1 MRLSLLILE
10 LEKRT
15 DAKHC
20 ITVIDNGGTKLCVYE
35 AEDFRWLTF
44 GDTVIQGV
52 MSVSRPELLLSP
64 VSQAFL
70 MCFLQAKPNYSL
82 LNLGLGTGAIERA
95 FQYLCDKKLINLS
108 AMKSIELSPTV
119 TECVQRFFHLPPSDI
134 EIADA
139 LSYINI
145 ITQQYDVILLDFC
158 FDNAEDDFLLQGD
171 FLKQASD
178 VLSES
183 GELLFNY
190 CPYSEAALVELLKLL
205 KRDFISVTV
214 VEFYDLKNIVIK
226 ASKTPSRA
234 FKQEEFESHP
244 VTKAVT
250 TGKGMGIRKI
260 YQF

>member
-1 MRLSLLILE
+1 MRLALLILE

-70 MCFLQAKPNYSL
+70 MCLLQAKPHYSI

-95 FQYLCDKKLINLS
+95 FQYLCDKQLINLS
-108 AMKSIELSPTV
+108 AMKSVELSPTV

-139 LSYINI
+139 LSYIN
-145 ITQQYDVILLDFC
+145 TVTLQYDVILLDFC
-158 FDNAEDDFLLQGD
+158 FDNADDDFLLQGD
-171 FLKQASD
+171 FLEQASN

-190 CPYSEAALVELLKLL
+190 CPYSEVALVELLKLL
-205 KRDFISVTV
+205 KRYFISVTM
-214 VEFYDLKNIVIK
+214 VEFFDLKNIVIK
-226 ASKTPSRA
+226 ASKPSINTFR
-234 FKQEEFESHP
+234 QEEFESHP

-250 TGKGMGIRKI
+250 TGKGLGIRKI

>member
-1 MRLSLLILE
+1 MLILE

-15 DAKHC
+15 DTKHC
-20 ITVIDNGGTKLCVYE
+20 IAVIENSDSKLCVYE
-35 AEDFRWLTF
+35 AEDLRWLTF

-70 MCFLQAKPNYSL
+70 MCFLQMKPSYSI
-82 LNLGLGTGAIERA
+82 LNLGLGIGAIERA
-95 FQYLCDKKLINLS
+95 FHYLCDKQLINLS
-108 AMKSIELSPTV
+108 VMKSIELSPTV
-119 TECVQRFFHLPPSDI
+119 TECVQRFFHLPLSDI

-139 LSYINI
+139 LSYINTV
-145 ITQQYDVILLDFC
+145 TQQYDVILLDFC
-158 FDNAEDDFLLQGD
+158 FDNADDDFLLQGD
-171 FLKQASD
+171 FLKQASN

-226 ASKTPSRA
+226 ASKSLGEVFDEA
-234 FKQEEFESHP
+234 EFAMHP
-244 VTKAVT
+244 AIKALTEGREVSI
-250 TGKGMGIRKI
+250 KKI
-260 YQF
+260 YLF

>member
-1 MRLSLLILE
+1 MLILE

-15 DAKHC
+15 DTKHC

-52 MSVSRPELLLSP
+52 MSVSCPELLLSP

-70 MCFLQAKPNYSL
+70 MCFLQAKPHYSL

-95 FQYLCDKKLINLS
+95 FQYLCDKQLINLS

-134 EIADA
+134 DIADA
-139 LSYINI
+139 LGYINTV
-145 ITQQYDVILLDFC
+145 TQQYDVILLDFC

-171 FLKQASD
+171 FLKQASN

>member
-70 MCFLQAKPNYSL
+70 MCLLQAKPHYSI

-95 FQYLCDKKLINLS
+95 FQYLCDKQLINLS
-108 AMKSIELSPTV
+108 AMKSVELSPTV
-119 TECVQRFFHLPPSDI
+119 TECVQRFFQLPSSDI

-139 LSYINI
+139 LSYIN
-145 ITQQYDVILLDFC
+145 TVTLQYDVILLDFC
-158 FDNAEDDFLLQGD
+158 FDNADDDFLLQGD
-171 FLKQASD
+171 FLKQASST
-178 VLSES
+178 LSES

-190 CPYSEAALVELLKLL
+190 CPYSEVALVDLL
-205 KRDFISVTV
+205 KRLKRYFISVTM

-226 ASKTPSRA
+226 ASKSSSSTFR
-234 FKQEEFESHP
+234 QEEFAKHP
-244 VTKAVT
+244 VTTAVT
-250 TGKGMGIRKI
+250 EGGEAGIQKV

>member
-10 LEKRT
+10 LETRT

-20 ITVIDNGGTKLCVYE
+20 ITVIDNGGTKLCVYV
-35 AEDFRWLTF
+35 ADDFRWLTF

-70 MCFLQAKPNYSL
+70 MCLLQAKPHYSI

-95 FQYLCDKKLINLS
+95 FQYLCDKQLINLS
-108 AMKSIELSPTV
+108 AMKSVELSPTV
-119 TECVQRFFHLPPSDI
+119 TECVQRFFQLPSSDI

-139 LSYINI
+139 LSYIN
-145 ITQQYDVILLDFC
+145 TVTLQYDVILLDFC
-158 FDNAEDDFLLQGD
+158 FDNADDDFLLQGD
-171 FLKQASD
+171 FLKQASST
-178 VLSES
+178 LSES

-190 CPYSEAALVELLKLL
+190 CPYSEVALVDLL
-205 KRDFISVTV
+205 KRLKRYFISVTM

-226 ASKTPSRA
+226 ASKSSSSTFR
-234 FKQEEFESHP
+234 QEEFAKHP
-244 VTKAVT
+244 VTTAVT
-250 TGKGMGIRKI
+250 EGGEAGIQKV

>member
-1 MRLSLLILE
+1 MRLALLILE

-15 DAKHC
+15 DIKHC
-20 ITVIDNGGTKLCVYE
+20 IAVIDNGGTKLCVYE

-95 FQYLCDKKLINLS
+95 FQYLCDKQLINLS

-134 EIADA
+134 DIADA
-139 LSYINI
+139 LSYINTV
-145 ITQQYDVILLDFC
+145 TQQYDVILLDFC